1 MLATRPTPD
10 SLDIITKYSGRFR
23 GGSVVMDLF
32 SVKAPMFRLI
42 ESESLR
48 AGFHYISAHPLFGE
62 LGNPI
67 GETVVLIPSKSGS
80 DRIDMTRELFTDA
93 GFKVVVLS
101 SPEEHDR
108 LMAYI
113 QVAHHIL
120 LLTLYRAMKRA
131 GLDLDTPLAT
141 HSLKYTLKALERI
154 LEQPEVSNELFR
166 LNPYSRSVAEE
177 LGDLLKEV
185 VKGGLNGTMLLGG
198 CWYMII
204 KASKDRANDIAS
216 LLDKAKV
223 KLNIVRIY
231 DEELIVT
238 WPDSKVDAN
247 AVKSVD
253 PNAVVIEIKTKY
265 QLVSNAWRY
274 GTIVDVDGVRI
285 GGNDVIVAAG
295 PCAVEGY
302 EQVRDTAIALRKQ
315 APNYSGAVRLSQ
327 GLIHTASRGLVLR
340 VLRYLGG
347 SGMRLVCQWS
357 LR

>member
-1 MLATRPTPD
+1 MLSELRRGIDAVDEELMRLIGERVRLAAEVGRVKRSLGLPIVDGDREREVIARWVEGLGRFGVDLESAIGIAQSIIGASTRIQLTNKLDIRVTIVGSGRVGRTLAKVLGRVTNVALQRRSEELVPGDIIMLATRPTPD

-23 GGSVVMDLF
+23 GSVVMDLF

-185 VKGGLNGTMLLGG
+185 VKGLN
-198 CWYMII
+198 
-204 KASKDRANDIAS
+204 
-216 LLDKAKV
+216 
-223 KLNIVRIY
+223 
-231 DEELIVT
+231 
-238 WPDSKVDAN
+238 
-247 AVKSVD
+247 
-253 PNAVVIEIKTKY
+253 
-265 QLVSNAWRY
+265 
-274 GTIVDVDGVRI
+274 
-285 GGNDVIVAAG
+285 GNDVI
-295 PCAVEGY
+295 
-302 EQVRDTAIALRKQ
+302 
-315 APNYSGAVRLSQ
+315 
-327 GLIHTASRGLVLR
+327 
-340 VLRYLGG
+340 GG
-347 SGMRLVCQWS
+347 VGT
-357 LR
+357 